1 MFVFQNARRH
11 CRLHF
16 AREKCWLPVSIPER
30 LENVAKTIGDP
41 HRVMAGSDCGFE
53 TIAGRGRVAEDVV
66 WAKFKSI
73 AEGAKLASSRL
84 F

>member
-1 MFVFQNARRH
+1 M
-11 CRLHF
+11 
-16 AREKCWLPVSIPER
+16 
-30 LENVAKTIGDP
+30 IGDP

-66 WAKFKSI
+66 WAKFKSM